1 MDSRTGRTLI
11 MANIFNIL
19 DYGAVPD
26 GVTDSTAAIQRASIW
41 RANAWAR

>member
-1 MDSRTGRTLI
+1 

-26 GVTDSTAAIQRASIW
+26 GVTDSTAAIQRALDL
-41 RANAWAR
+41 AGD